1 MAKQPERKQP
11 KKTPSPRPSQAGNGG
26 RPTDLVHIKF
36 SLICEELARTGSKY
50 KSCEALGFNYST
62 VAQAIRQMELKGDDS
77 WRELWDDSYEQF
89 KDSLEQAAIQRARD
103 GTVTEFRVNAATGER
118 IPVKIEYSDRLMEVL
133 LKGAFPERF
142 RERISVS
149 GTVGLEPVDAFAN
162 LTSKAKREIR
172 AIIMRDLEEQR
183 VEAAARA
190 SAIEGEFTEVTGAD
204 AALADMRRVG
214 EEDE

>member
-1 MAKQPERKQP
+1 VARKP
-11 KKTPSPRPSQAGNGG
+11 TPRPNEDGNSPTGG
-26 RPTDLVHIKF
+26 RPVELDHNKF
-36 SLICEELARTGSKY
+36 ILICEELARLGSKY
-50 KSCEALGFNYST
+50 KACEALNVSYSA
-62 VAQAIRQMELKGDDS
+62 VQQAIRDNEVKGDGT
-77 WRELWDDSYEQF
+77 WREAWDDAYEQF

-118 IPVKIEYSDRLMEVL
+118 IPVKVEYSDRLMEVL

-162 LTSKAKREIR
+162 LTAKAKREIR

-190 SAIEGEFTEVTGAD
+190 AAIEGEFTEVEGGEGGAS
-204 AALADMRRVG
+204 AALEDMRRLG
-214 EEDE
+214 EGEDD

>member
-1 MAKQPERKQP
+1 MARKP
-11 KKTPSPRPSQAGNGG
+11 TPRPNEDRNSPTGG
-26 RPTDLVHIKF
+26 RPVELDSNRF
-36 SLICEELARTGSKY
+36 QLICEELARTGSKY
-50 KSCEALGFNYST
+50 KACDALGFSYNS
-62 VAQAIRQMELKGDDS
+62 VQGAIRDNETKGDGS

-103 GTVTEFRVNAATGER
+103 GTATEFRVNAATGER

-162 LTSKAKREIR
+162 LTMKAKREIR

-183 VEAAARA
+183 AEATARA
-190 SAIEGEFTEVTGAD
+190 NAIEAEFTEVPGD
-204 AALADMRRVG
+204 ALEDLRNQP
-214 EEDE
+214 EEEE

>member
-1 MAKQPERKQP
+1 MAKDPERKP
-11 KKTPSPRPSQAGNGG
+11 NPRPNEGQNNPNGG
-26 RPTDLVHIKF
+26 ARVELDHIKF
-36 SLICEELARTGSKY
+36 ALICEELARTGSKY
-50 KSCEALGFNYST
+50 KACEALGFSYNT
-62 VAQAIRQMELKGDDS
+62 VQGAIRAAENRGDDT

-103 GTVTEFRVNAATGER
+103 GTAVEFRVNAATGER
-118 IPVKIEYSDRLMEVL
+118 IPTKIEYSDSLMEVL

-162 LTSKAKREIR
+162 LTAKAKREIR

-190 SAIEGEFTEVTGAD
+190 AAIEGEFTEVEGAG
-204 AALADMRRVG
+204 AALEDMRTLG
-214 EEDE
+214 EEEDD